1 MPDRF
6 FTLQAADSEAVLV
19 AFFVGAMLLASMQR
33 ATVAILALPL
43 QAALGLST
51 PQLGVLQAAV
61 LVGYVAGQVRA
72 LRR

>member
-1 MPDRF
+1 
-6 FTLQAADSEAVLV
+6 
-19 AFFVGAMLLASMQR
+19 VGAMLLASMQR

-72 LRR
+72 RRR